1 MPIKIQ
7 NDLPVREI
15 LEKENIFVVEENR
28 ALHQDI
34 RPLQICILNLMPLKE
49 DTELQLLRAL
59 SNTPLQ
65 IDVSFMRVSS
75 HQALNTSPNH
85 LNRFY
90 NTWDELRDNTYDGMI
105 ITGAPVEQLQFEEV
119 DYWKELCNIFEW
131 TKTNVTSTFHICWGA
146 QAGLYYHYGLK
157 KIMLQ
162 EKLFGIYRHKVLQRK
177 VPLVRG
183 FDDIFLMPHS
193 RYTAVPAKAIH
204 ECRDLVVLAESDE
217 AGVMLCMSRD
227 GRQIF
232 SMGHAEYDRQT
243 LDKEYRRD
251 VAKDLAIDVPKN
263 YYPDN
268 DPNNKPLLEWRSHC
282 DMLYSN
288 WLNYYVYQNT
298 PYMWGQILD
307 EGNRRKA
314 SHVLTERTSDID
326 MTGK

>member
-157 KIMLQ
+157 KIMLP

-193 RYTAVPAKAIH
+193 RYTAVPARAIH
-204 ECRDLVVLAESDE
+204 ECKDLVVLAESDE

-227 GRQIF
+227 GKQIF
-232 SMGHAEYDRQT
+232 SMGHAEYDRLT

-251 VAKDLAIDVPKN
+251 VAKNLDIDVPKN
-263 YYPDN
+263 YYPEN
-268 DPNNKPLLEWRSHC
+268 DPDNKPLLEWRSHC

-314 SHVLTERTSDID
+314 SHMLTERTLD
-326 MTGK
+326 TEE

>member
-119 DYWKELCNIFEW
+119 DYWKELCNIFAW

>member
-157 KIMLQ
+157 KIMLP

>member
-7 NDLPVREI
+7 NDLPAREI
-15 LEKENIFVVEENR
+15 LEKENIFVVDEKR

-90 NTWDELRDNTYDGMI
+90 STWEELKDNTYDGMI
-105 ITGAPVEQLQFEEV
+105 ITGAPVEQLSFEEV
-119 DYWKELCNIFEW
+119 DYWDELCRIFEW
-131 TKTNVTSTFHICWGA
+131 TKENVTSTFHICWGA

-157 KIMLQ
+157 KIMLS

-193 RYTAVPAKAIH
+193 RYTAVPARAIH
-204 ECRDLVVLAESDE
+204 ECKDLVVLAESDE

-227 GRQIF
+227 GKQIF
-232 SMGHAEYDRQT
+232 SMGHAEYDRLT

-251 VAKDLAIDVPKN
+251 VAKDLDIDVPKN
-263 YYPDN
+263 YYPEN
-268 DPNNKPLLEWRSHC
+268 DPDNKPLLEWRSHC

-314 SHVLTERTSDID
+314 SHMLTERTLD
-326 MTGK
+326 TEE

>member
-157 KIMLQ
+157 KIMLP

-251 VAKDLAIDVPKN
+251 VAKNLDIDVPKN
-263 YYPDN
+263 YYPEN
-268 DPNNKPLLEWRSHC
+268 DPDNKPLLEWRSHC

-314 SHVLTERTSDID
+314 SHMLTERTLD
-326 MTGK
+326 TEE